1 MPLPL
6 TTNRLLGAL
15 PPAELAAIRP
25 SLRSLTLK
33 LHTPL
38 YETGELIER
47 IYFPLNS
54 VLSVVTIM
62 LDGSAVEIGT
72 IGHEGLSGSQL
83 IFGAE
88 RPASQMICQ
97 MEGEACWMDVQGFRR
112 HLDTLAVFR
121 QLVCRY
127 TEAMFNFMGQSIA
140 CNRLHRVNE
149 RCARWLLLTQDRI
162 GTDSFY
168 LTQEFLAIM
177 LGTNRPAVTVA
188 ASTLQEAGLIQYRR
202 GRVTIKNREGLES
215 AACECY
221 SVTAAN
227 FRAALDTGRGLSPA
241 G

>member
-1 MPLPL
+1 MPLSF
-6 TTNRLLGAL
+6 TTNRLLSAL
-15 PPAELAAIRP
+15 PPAELAPIKP
-25 SLRSLTLK
+25 SLRLVALK
-33 LHTPL
+33 LHMPI
-38 YETGELIER
+38 YEPGELIER

-62 LDGSAVEIGT
+62 QDGSAVEIGT
-72 IGHEGLSGSQL
+72 IGQEGLSGSQL
-83 IFGAE
+83 IFGSE

-97 MEGEACWMDVQGFRR
+97 MEGEACCMDVEAFRL
-112 HLDTLAVFR
+112 HLDTRPVFR
-121 QLVCRY
+121 RLVCRY

-162 GTDSFY
+162 GRDSFY

-188 ASTLQEAGLIQYRR
+188 ASALQEAGLIQYRR
-202 GRVTIKNREGLES
+202 GHLTIKDRQGLEN

-221 SVTAAN
+221 AVTAAN
-227 FRAALDTGRGLSPA
+227 FRAALDIHQGLSPA